1 MNPLSTSKLNNSLVK
16 TAVICLSLL
25 SISACS
31 SSGSAIMSET
41 NSCRQIG
48 CGEGLVFYPNEEFAA
63 QKQARRWYGFE
74 WGQTSS
80 AYPPGHP
87 KHQEL
92 LQKEIQAGQTPWHWN
107 Q

>member
-1 MNPLSTSKLNNSLVK
+1 MRS
-16 TAVICLSLL
+16 ILL
-25 SISACS
+25 LASALYLSACS
-31 SSGSAIMSET
+31 STPPQWLSGER
-41 NSCRQIG
+41 SCRQIG

-80 AYPPGHP
+80 AYPPSNP
-87 KHQEL
+87 KHWEL
-92 LQKEIQAGQTPWHWN
+92 KEKEIQAGQTPWHWN